1 MQLTRTFNLMFCS
14 WANLFR
20 YILQGLVTNELAGN
34 DYHLDVGA
42 ILDGVNVSQL
52 IAFDDVNKTQS
63 DQLSS
68 ILGLVSELPVGSN
81 PSDQHLRQ
89 LIECTITNNCFAE
102 ENDSM
107 ASSFISCYLF
117 SGILS
122 RPPCNNEFNAVMETV
137 DFNEVLSCFV
147 GGDAEIFDVVDSGI
161 FPGQSPDNVLPNGA
175 DSDNNL
181 DLVLCLAGAL
191 LPEDALRKILD
202 IVHDLLKVVG
212 VVMNVVDNGINIP
225 GECDVMMSTRCISV
239 IIHILSLAYYT
250 QVI

>member
-1 MQLTRTFNLMFCS
+1 
-14 WANLFR
+14 
-20 YILQGLVTNELAGN
+20 
-34 DYHLDVGA
+34 
-42 ILDGVNVSQL
+42 
-52 IAFDDVNKTQS
+52 
-63 DQLSS
+63 
-68 ILGLVSELPVGSN
+68 
-81 PSDQHLRQ
+81 
-89 LIECTITNNCFAE
+89 
-102 ENDSM
+102 M

-147 GGDAEIFDVVDSGI
+147 GGEDEIFDLADSEI
-161 FPGQSPDNVLPNGA
+161 FPGQNPDNVLSNGA

-191 LPEDALRKILD
+191 LPEDAVRKILD